1 MTSVKKPGGP
11 LLQKEVKRARKTA
24 TLETEMLVNRKM
36 EAGEKRANICRS
48 FGLAPTTVSTLMANT
63 EKKVNVFEIVVRI

>member
-1 MTSVKKPGGP
+1 M
-11 LLQKEVKRARKTA
+11 QKEVKRARKTA

-63 EKKVNVFEIVVRI
+63 EKKLMNLKLYVRI